1 MEESKEIRQS
11 SQGVERLAARIANN
25 RTDNAKWDYNN
36 VVFLFAVLA
45 TVLILVSLDVDTKIV
60 APVAILGLAVAWL
73 RGKRRGKQLFR
84 EFYAEE
90 LANLKQTPA
99 EKDTALAES
108 LTPREIQILNFAAQG
123 LSNKQ
128 IAIEL
133 GISANTVKD
142 FVSKILTKLDAND
155 RTEAVVIAIKNGM
168 LSIT

>member
-1 MEESKEIRQS
+1 MDEPKDIKQS
-11 SQGVERLAARIANN
+11 SQGIERLATQIANSK
-25 RTDNAKWDYNN
+25 TDIAKWDYNN

-90 LANLKQTPA
+90 LASLKQTPN
-99 EKDTALAES
+99 EKDTAFMER
-108 LTPREIQILNFAAQG
+108 LTSRETQILNFAAQG
-123 LSNKQ
+123 FSNKQ
-128 IAIEL
+128 IALEL
-133 GISANTVKD
+133 GISVNTVKD
-142 FVSKILTKLDAND
+142 FISKILTKLDAND